1 MNGEMISEPMTSA
14 LLTTPVRIMALAVDR
29 EYRKLVH
36 AVLTSMAAQP
46 SAPMRRWIPE
56 ATFGTWSS

>member
-1 MNGEMISEPMTSA
+1 
-14 LLTTPVRIMALAVDR
+14 VQ
-29 EYRKLVH
+29 

-46 SAPMRRWIPE
+46 SAPMRRWMPE